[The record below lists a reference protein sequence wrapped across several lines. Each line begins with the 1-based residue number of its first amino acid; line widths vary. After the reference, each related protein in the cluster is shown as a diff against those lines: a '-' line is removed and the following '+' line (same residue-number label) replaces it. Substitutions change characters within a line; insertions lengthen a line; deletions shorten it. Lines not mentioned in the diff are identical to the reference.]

1 MSSTPSDKMKGVLS
15 KKNEEIL
22 PSPYSSLV
30 ISSDTLNEGHISAQV
45 LQMRLENQIL
55 QEVEGQK
62 KQETKESYLSM
73 EFDDFDCCKVMES
86 IDL

>member
-45 LQMRLENQIL
+45 L
-55 QEVEGQK
+55 
-62 KQETKESYLSM
+62 
-73 EFDDFDCCKVMES
+73 
-86 IDL
+86 